1 VCAFKGVLDDLN
13 GVNGIMVTKAGYQKG
28 AKEYAKE
35 YGISLKELRKPKK
48 GETVIGNADLH
59 FHAEIRYALFKIDEE
74 WALKHNIDIAGLRQR
89 LDMLNF
95 ENNHKWSNATHIP
108 LPTNDRIIRN
118 AEGKEIISLEAL
130 EKTIPNH
137 PTADFPF
144 VFTFKDAYLNIPLG
158 PKKFKS

>member
-1 VCAFKGVLDDLN
+1 
-13 GVNGIMVTKAGYQKG
+13 MVTKAGYQKG